1 MSLASQRDAL
11 IRSLPELPHFM
22 RGSLIRQ
29 VHDHCRC
36 HPNGRYIYWYLSI
49 NQKGKTQTHK
59 LPDHQVPLI
68 RQALKD
74 YNRWWKTC
82 LKIFELNTQIALSKE
97 A

>member
-1 MSLASQRDAL
+1 MTPISQRDAL
-11 IRSLPELPHFM
+11 ILSLPKLQQLI

-59 LPDHQVPLI
+59 LKDQQVSLV

-82 LKIFELNTQIALSKE
+82 LKIFELNTHIALSEE